1 MTNFVSLTYRT
12 HFFKLSRRTVGIA
25 LSKILDLNKTEHIR
39 CYDNDIVLSNHFDV
53 ITLER
58 LPWKL
63 GRPLFAMCLQ
73 GSATVKV
80 NLQEYKISS
89 NELVTLMPDAIVHG
103 YSFSDDFKGVMVL
116 VSKSVAE
123 DLLPDITSVL
133 PILMDFRQS
142 PVIKL
147 MPDEAKSL
155 YEFYNFIWE
164 KLPKVYGDYGKH
176 ELNGLLLSIFYEVLS
191 VYKERFAYDKFKRTR
206 NEETFYKFYSLIE
219 KEYCKER
226 SVVHYADRLCISPK
240 HLSMVVK
247 KVSGRTASDWIDD
260 YVILQAKQM
269 LRSSSLTI
277 QEVSRELN
285 FSNQSFF
292 GKYFKKHV
300 GMSPSEYR
308 AKGQM

>member
-1 MTNFVSLTYRT
+1 M
-12 HFFKLSRRTVGIA
+12 GIA

-53 ITLER
+53 ITIER

-147 MPDEAKSL
+147 MSDEAKSL
-155 YEFYNFIWE
+155 YDFYNFIWE

>member
-1 MTNFVSLTYRT
+1 MT
-12 HFFKLSRRTVGIA
+12 KA
-25 LSKILDLNKTEHIR
+25 EHVR
-39 CYDNDIVLSNHFDV
+39 SYDNDIVLFNHFDV

-63 GRPLFAMCLQ
+63 SRPLFAMCLQ

-80 NLQEYKISS
+80 NLQEYRICG
-89 NELVTLMPDAIVHG
+89 NELVTLMPDAIIHG
-103 YSFSDDFKGVMVL
+103 YSFSDDFSGVMVL
-116 VSKSVAE
+116 LSNSVAE
-123 DLLPDITSVL
+123 ELLPDITSVL

-155 YEFYNFIWE
+155 YEFYKFIWD
-164 KLPKVYGDYGKH
+164 KIPRVHGDYGKS

-191 VYKERFAYDKFKRTR
+191 VCKERYTYGKFKRTR

-219 KEYCKER
+219 KEYCRER
-226 SVVHYADRLCISPK
+226 SVVYFADRLCISPK

-260 YVILQAKQM
+260 YVILQAKQL

-308 AKGQM
+308 AKGQV

>member
-1 MTNFVSLTYRT
+1 MSV
-12 HFFKLSRRTVGIA
+12 A
-25 LSKILDLNKTEHIR
+25 LSKILDLTKAEHVR
-39 CYDNDIVLSNHFDV
+39 SYDNDIVLFNHFDV

-63 GRPLFAMCLQ
+63 SRPLFAMCLQ

-80 NLQEYKISS
+80 NLHEYRICG
-89 NELVTLMPDAIVHG
+89 NELVTLMPDAIIHG
-103 YSFSDDFKGVMVL
+103 YSFSDDFSGVMVL
-116 VSKSVAE
+116 LSNSVAE
-123 DLLPDITSVL
+123 ELLPDITSVL

-155 YEFYNFIWE
+155 YEFYKFIWD
-164 KLPKVYGDYGKH
+164 KIPRVHGDYGKS

-191 VYKERFAYDKFKRTR
+191 VCKERYTYGKFKRTR

-219 KEYCKER
+219 KEYCRER
-226 SVVHYADRLCISPK
+226 SVVYFADRLCISPK

-260 YVILQAKQM
+260 YVILQAKQL

-308 AKGQM
+308 AKGKV

>member
-1 MTNFVSLTYRT
+1 MSV
-12 HFFKLSRRTVGIA
+12 A
-25 LSKILDLNKTEHIR
+25 LSKILDLTKAEHVR
-39 CYDNDIVLSNHFDV
+39 SYDNDIVLFNHFDV

-63 GRPLFAMCLQ
+63 SRPLFAMCLQ

-80 NLQEYKISS
+80 NLQEYRICG
-89 NELVTLMPDAIVHG
+89 NELVTLMPDAIIHG
-103 YSFSDDFKGVMVL
+103 YSFSDDFSGVMVL
-116 VSKSVAE
+116 LSNSVAE
-123 DLLPDITSVL
+123 ELLPDITSVL

-155 YEFYNFIWE
+155 YELYKFIWD
-164 KLPKVYGDYGKH
+164 KIPRVHGDYGKS

-191 VYKERFAYDKFKRTR
+191 VCKERYTYGKFKRTR

-219 KEYCKER
+219 KEYCRER
-226 SVVHYADRLCISPK
+226 SVVYFADRLCISPK

-260 YVILQAKQM
+260 YVILQAKQL

-308 AKGQM
+308 AKGQV

>member
-1 MTNFVSLTYRT
+1 MSV
-12 HFFKLSRRTVGIA
+12 A
-25 LSKILDLNKTEHIR
+25 LSKILDLTKTEHVR
-39 CYDNDIVLSNHFDV
+39 SYDNDIVLFNHFDV

-63 GRPLFAMCLQ
+63 SRPLFAMCLQ

-80 NLQEYKISS
+80 NLQEYRICG
-89 NELVTLMPDAIVHG
+89 NELVTLMPDAIIHG
-103 YSFSDDFKGVMVL
+103 YSFSDDFSGVMVL
-116 VSKSVAE
+116 LSNSVAE
-123 DLLPDITSVL
+123 ELLPDITSVL

-155 YEFYNFIWE
+155 YEFYKFIWD
-164 KLPKVYGDYGKH
+164 KIPRVHGDYGKS

-191 VYKERFAYDKFKRTR
+191 VCKERYTYGKFKRTR

-219 KEYCKER
+219 KEYCRER
-226 SVVHYADRLCISPK
+226 SVVYFADRLCISPK

-260 YVILQAKQM
+260 YVILQAKQL

-308 AKGQM
+308 AKGQV

>member
-1 MTNFVSLTYRT
+1 M
-12 HFFKLSRRTVGIA
+12 GIA

-53 ITLER
+53 ITIER

-155 YEFYNFIWE
+155 YDFYNFIWE

-308 AKGQM
+308 AKGQV